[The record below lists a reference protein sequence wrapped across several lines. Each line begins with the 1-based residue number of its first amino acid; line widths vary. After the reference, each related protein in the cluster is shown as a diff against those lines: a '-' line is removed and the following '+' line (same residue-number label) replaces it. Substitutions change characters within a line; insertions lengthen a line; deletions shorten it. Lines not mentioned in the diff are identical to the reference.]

1 MYTILR
7 WMIVCMHAHYNISR
21 GRSHKSARR
30 IIISHYGTYT
40 RIHLLNSSYAIGY
53 NVLFLS
59 TIKSNAKHL
68 TSRTVHLVHWFCPR
82 AHIHRG
88 NHCFLS
94 EYFDES
100 NKDNFSIVDNF
111 KKFLDRCD

>member
-1 MYTILR
+1 MDGCVHARALQYFTWTFVQKRTAHYHIALR
-7 WMIVCMHAHYNISR
+7 YLHAHTSTKFLVCHR
-21 GRSHKSARR
+21 
-30 IIISHYGTYT
+30 
-40 RIHLLNSSYAIGY
+40 Y

-94 EYFDES
+94 EYFDEN
-100 NKDNFSIVDNF
+100 NKDNFSIVSNF
-111 KKFLDRCD
+111 KKFLNYCD